1 MSAPASI
8 ACARRCTLTGALSDA
23 QRQELLNVA
32 GKCPVH
38 KLMTQATIEIATEL
52 APLA

>member
-1 MSAPASI
+1 V
-8 ACARRCTLTGALSDA
+8 LLELDGALSDA

-38 KLMTQATIEIATEL
+38 KLMAQATTEIVTEL
-52 APLA
+52 ASAPGAGPAPPAV